1 MAGQKTDIHLKRR
14 AKMIEYLAQP
24 VEFTMYHSVSLGI
37 ITGAAIGFFSYM
49 WLNAGVEI
57 VRIIKNKNK

>member
-1 MAGQKTDIHLKRR
+1 
-14 AKMIEYLAQP
+14 MIEYLAQP

-37 ITGAAIGFFSYM
+37 ITGAAIGFFTYM
-49 WLNAGVEI
+49 LQDIGVEL